1 MEGGKKFKA
10 KHAKQVFL
18 GSTKN
23 DHFCK
28 RCKKRLKKGSVIM
41 KAWEMLLGNLVWY
54 KTTFIK
60 IIKKIKISNGYCYYG
75 TFFD

>member
-23 DHFCK
+23 NHFCK
-28 RCKKRLKKGSVIM
+28 RCKKRLKKGSVLM
-41 KAWEMLLGNLVWY
+41 KEWEMFLGNLVWY

-60 IIKKIKISNGYCYYG
+60 IIKKIKISNGYLYYG
-75 TFFD
+75 TFF

>member
-10 KHAKQVFL
+10 KHTEQVFL

-23 DHFCK
+23 FCK
-28 RCKKRLKKGSVIM
+28 RCKKRLKKGSVLM
-41 KAWEMLLGNLVWY
+41 KGWEMFLGNLVWY

-60 IIKKIKISNGYCYYG
+60 IIKKIKISNGYRYYG